1 MKKELKRQIDIKP
14 DHSSSQKR
22 INRIK
27 GQVEAV
33 SRMIDE
39 KKYCMDIIQQVR
51 AASSALKGLE
61 QEILKKH
68 LEMCVRQAMESK
80 DSIQV
85 NDKIEEIIKVWS

>member
-1 MKKELKRQIDIKP
+1 MKKEIKKIVKSQP
-14 DHSSSQKR
+14 DHSPSQKR

-39 KKYCMDIIQQVR
+39 KKYCLDIIQQVR
-51 AASSALKGLE
+51 AASSALKSLE

-68 LEMCVRQAMESK
+68 LEMCVRQAMESE
-80 DSIQV
+80 DSILA
-85 NDKIEEIIKVWS
+85 NHKIEEIVKIWS

>member
-1 MKKELKRQIDIKP
+1 MKSLEMQP
-14 DHSSSQKR
+14 DHSPSQKR

-39 KKYCMDIIQQVR
+39 KKYCLDIIQQVR
-51 AASSALKGLE
+51 AASSALKSLE

-68 LEMCVRQAMESK
+68 LEMCVRQAMESE
-80 DSIQV
+80 DSV
-85 NDKIEEIIKVWS
+85 EVSHKIDEIVKIWS